1 MCGPSQRC
9 CILLTPNYVRHTGHD
24 ACHGDLTFVDSIL
37 KPVSVVCLPAVCPAD
52 VCIGSRVTI
61 GCGSAVMPGCIVG
74 DDAVIGV
81 RSSHCRQLSR
91 PLTCWLAVNN
101 DLSGLPFLRPQ
112 LD

>member
-1 MCGPSQRC
+1 MCAPSQRC
-9 CILLTPNYVRHTGHD
+9 CILLTPIMCGTLGMMH
-24 ACHGDLTFVDSIL
+24 ALTFVDSIL
-37 KPVSVVCLPAVCPAD
+37 KPVSVVCLHAVCPAD

-61 GCGSAVMPGCIVG
+61 GCGSAVMPGCIIG

-91 PLTCWLAVNN
+91 PLTCWLAVNK
-101 DLSGLPFLRPQ
+101 DLSGLLFLRSQ